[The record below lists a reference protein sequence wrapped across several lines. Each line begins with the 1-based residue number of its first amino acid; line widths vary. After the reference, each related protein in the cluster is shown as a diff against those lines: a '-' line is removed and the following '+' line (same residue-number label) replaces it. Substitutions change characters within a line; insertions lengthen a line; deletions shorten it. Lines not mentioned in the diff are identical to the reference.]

1 MNSILIH
8 TDTRYPVNR
17 KHVRRAVDD
26 TLKKF
31 KMESGNFEV
40 SLAVVGSRKM
50 KTICEKYLN
59 DGQKHEILSFPF
71 EEISQQRFGTGQAAH
86 QNSAGQGFVNP
97 PDGVLRLG
105 DIILCWPY
113 VVARAAE
120 DEMMVDDK
128 IYDLICHGVEHLIG
142 KHHE

>member
-1 MNSILIH
+1 MVQVLIH

-17 KHVRRAVDD
+17 KVVRAAVDD
-26 TLKKF
+26 ALKKY
-31 KMESGNFEV
+31 KMGDGNFEV
-40 SLAVVGSRKM
+40 SVAVVGSRKM
-50 KTICEKYLN
+50 KMISEKYLG
-59 DGQKHEILSFPF
+59 DGQMHEILSFPF
-71 EEISQQRFGTGQAAH
+71 EAIYQQPFG
-86 QNSAGQGFVNP
+86 AGQGFVNP

-113 VVARAAE
+113 VLVQAAG